1 MQMNNIRRQGEL
13 SKKISR
19 NNAEISAGIMDSW
32 NRRSNA
38 FDHMSSN
45 YSQAVRGVNSYT
57 VLYGNTVECDV
68 RADYVYENQ
77 YGDIFGVSGNEIDK
91 YIALMLNWTK
101 LRKK

>member
-45 YSQAVRGVNSYT
+45 YSQAVSGCKQ
-57 VLYGNTVECDV
+57 LYGNTVECDV

-91 YIALMLNWTK
+91 YIASMLNWTK

>member
-32 NRRSNA
+32 NRRINA

-57 VLYGNTVECDV
+57 GLYGNTVEFDV

-77 YGDIFGVSGNEIDK
+77 YGDTFGVSGNEIVK